1 METEKR
7 IKFYALKVTAGQEY
21 NVAVLL
27 NNRAAGGDYKV
38 NSLLVIPGLK
48 GMIFV
53 ESEGMYEARR
63 LAYGIKHVRGVVRG
77 AVSIEEMETL
87 LKPRPLAEQLNI
99 GDIVEII
106 RGPFAGMRGKIISI
120 DKVKNEVK
128 VELSEA
134 AYVLPV
140 TISADDVRIVQRAS
154 GS

>member
-1 METEKR
+1 MEAEKK

-27 NNRAAGGDYKV
+27 NNRATRGDYNV
-38 NSLLVIPGLK
+38 SSLIVIPGLK

-53 ESEGMYEARR
+53 EGEGMYEARR

-77 AVSIEEMETL
+77 AVSIEEMENL

-99 GDIVEII
+99 GDIIEII
-106 RGPFAGMRGKIISI
+106 RGPFAGMRGRITSI
-120 DKVKNEVK
+120 DRMKNEVK
-128 VELSEA
+128 VELAEA

-140 TISADDVRIVQRAS
+140 TISADDVRIVQRA
-154 GS
+154 GGA